1 MAEATDN
8 PPSEMGEIRMRIR
21 GKITLTVAALA
32 TSMFGYSTAAAPSFA
47 VSNTA
52 AVSAAPQQAL
62 DVIRGKTRCFSYS
75 YGDDG
80 TTSVTVYFHNRC
92 KHSRGIKIRVAQA
105 KDACIWVR
113 GGDFDK
119 KKFKGARPTVQSITE
134 VSHCG

>member
-1 MAEATDN
+1 
-8 PPSEMGEIRMRIR
+8 MRIR
-21 GKITLTVAALA
+21 GKVTLTVAAMA
-32 TSMFGYSTAAAPSFA
+32 GSMFAYSTAAAPSFA
-47 VSNTA
+47 ASNTA
-52 AVSAAPQQAL
+52 ASATVSATPQQAL

-119 KKFKGARPTVQSITE
+119 KKFKGPHPTVQSIKE

>member
-1 MAEATDN
+1 
-8 PPSEMGEIRMRIR
+8 MRIR
-21 GKITLTVAALA
+21 GKVMLAVGAMTASMFA
-32 TSMFGYSTAAAPSFA
+32 TSAAAAPSFA
-47 VSNTA
+47 VANTA
-52 AVSAAPQQAL
+52 ASTAVSAAPQQAL

>member
-1 MAEATDN
+1 MRTKAT
-8 PPSEMGEIRMRIR
+8 
-21 GKITLTVAALA
+21 LAVAATA
-32 TSMFGYSTAAAPSFA
+32 ASMFTYSAVAPASFAATAPVASTAI
-47 VSNTA
+47 
-52 AVSAAPQQAL
+52 SAGAQQAL
-62 DVIRGKTRCFSYS
+62 DVVRGKTRCFSYS

-105 KDACIWVR
+105 TDACIWVR

-119 KKFKGARPTVQSITE
+119 KKFKGPHPTVQSIKE